1 MTNASKRHANN
12 WASTASAP
20 GSTSPAPTARRGVAE
35 RLPAEAYI
43 NVQGDEPFIRRPPS
57 ATTSPRLW
65 STHCRAPFA
74 VNACT
79 ELVDVGAVLD
89 HNVVKV
95 VVTARSEAL
104 MFSRQPIPYPKG
116 DRPRVPAP
124 AGHSTASLAGLS
136 NASAS
141 PAGGLGACRGS
152 GDAALRRTRP
162 RRTDGPCSGQRR
174 GGRHPG
180 GSGASRAPT

>member
-43 NVQGDEPFIRRPPS
+43 NVQGDEPFIS
-57 ATTSPRLW
+57 ATAIGDDVSEALEYTLPG
-65 STHCRAPFA
+65 TFA

-141 PAGGLGACRGS
+141 SSRGLGACRGS